1 MISEMYQSVRN
12 PELGQL
18 ISEVFK
24 QTMDITTAKNQ
35 ELEAAF
41 LWKTEVEEL
50 EKKFQN
56 NEGTEEDH
64 LRYGDLKVAFNN
76 MQGRIRYCVA
86 TQNDVVSMLN
96 KINALM
102 EALSNVK
109 TELLPEAQ

>member
-1 MISEMYQSVRN
+1 MISEMYQTVRN
-12 PELGQL
+12 PQLGRMVDEL
-18 ISEVFK
+18 FK
-24 QTMDITTAKNQ
+24 ETMEITTAKNQ

-56 NEGTEEDH
+56 NEGSEQDH
-64 LRYGDLKVAFNN
+64 QRYAELKEAFHN

-102 EALSNVK
+102 ECVANVK
-109 TELLPEAQ
+109 TDLLPKGE

>member
-1 MISEMYQSVRN
+1 MISEMYEKIEN
-12 PELGQL
+12 EDLGKL
-18 ISEVFK
+18 IDQVFK
-24 QTMDITTAKNQ
+24 ATMEITTAKNQ

-41 LWKTEVEEL
+41 VWKVEVEEL

-64 LRYGDLKVAFNN
+64 QRYAQLKEAFHN

-96 KINALM
+96 KTFNLM
-102 EALSNVK
+102 EAVARVK
-109 TELLPEAQ
+109 TDILP